1 MDIGIVWVHC
11 TICTIAL
18 IKKTGGFLIMHVWHK
33 HWWTVLLLAALFLFT
48 SMPFSLAEGG
58 QIGGMVW
65 LDKTVD
71 GVLGGGE
78 SGVSGAKLTLERR
91 DENGSSQAVGDA
103 VTGKSGDYLFTS
115 LPAGEY
121 RLRIEAAS
129 GYQFTEHGQGSAALP
144 ALGNV
149 SYTPYFAL
157 EEGKSLNQDIGVTK
171 TYCSISLVAFEDE
184 NANGG
189 RMQSEPVIRGVQAE
203 VVYEYEGETY
213 LVASVLTDR
222 QGQALIQ
229 HLSPATYRVR
239 VVLPENFVVGPLG
252 QKINGFYNCI
262 LPNEDN
268 TGISDPY
275 TLNAKES
282 VAMGIG
288 MVRTGSLAGKAWY
301 DANYNGKGDSDEAG
315 LTEAVITLY
324 SPSLNLSRTAQA
336 DASGQYSFRGL
347 QPGDYKLEFALPEG
361 MIFTYPG
368 TSLITETANRA
379 SVNVN
384 VQVDVTTSLGP
395 VGAMPAAG
403 LSFTLYEDANL
414 NGQRDEGEPLVP
426 AASIQAAQN
435 GKTVERAVT
444 DENGAASLSSLRGG
458 ETQLTVSLP
467 EGYVFTF
474 DQNSLFQLSGAQNE
488 AKASVTLDGTEP
500 DAQFTAA
507 VTVPASV
514 SGMLFE
520 DLDNSGVYQSGAKLL
535 SDYTVQAVDP
545 QGQISAQT
553 FTDENG
559 EYTLYPL
566 LPGNYTVRFLLD
578 AAYVASP
585 YVEGQTAGV
594 NHIQT
599 QTPEYGETETVSL
612 APGQKAAGMD
622 GGVFRAGFVD
632 GYMLVDQQYVENIE
646 IGLGN
651 VTVQLLD
658 QNGQPAS
665 DYAYGVTDENGYY
678 FIKGVLP
685 GTYSLSYTLPS
696 HIALTQPDTSKKQI
710 VSDPF
715 VIESGSQIHMPEI
728 RGLFTSSLSGTILH
742 ENTGEGFSAVLSLVG
757 HNVSQAYELHTLAD
771 GSFSFTG
778 LRPDMYTLTVTLP
791 EGLVFGELE
800 GSLIPPTSS
809 NQAST
814 TVSFYM
820 GRTIADANILAS
832 LPVSISGTVYYDDD
846 LSGEMGEEEYGAEG
860 RSLSLW
866 LNDEEVGSAETD
878 ENGVF
883 AFSGL
888 VPAAYELRLPMD
900 ENEELVDV
908 EGAFR
913 EGDEGRVP
921 VNASQDTALTLP
933 IMRYASVSGAVW
945 SMDGT
950 LNGVEGIPVSLL
962 DADEQILST
971 QTTDALGEYAFGRLV
986 PGDYSLSA
994 QLPQG
999 YLFARAQD
1007 TQERESFV
1015 QGQPDG
1021 TALSIPFSVPMGD
1034 DLSGID
1040 IGMGAMGQIGD
1051 RAWLD
1056 ENGNGMQDIGE
1067 PSMPGI
1073 VIELYQYGELIASAT
1088 TDEYGRYLLSDLHP
1102 GEYEM
1107 RVTMHPELKATA
1119 HQTEFP
1125 LVGSILPESDDLT
1138 VAVPGVI
1145 VPSGDSNL
1153 HCDLGFSLRKKNAY
1167 PAAMD
1172 LIPQKDWRPYS
1183 ER

>member
-1 MDIGIVWVHC
+1 MR
-11 TICTIAL
+11 
-18 IKKTGGFLIMHVWHK
+18 VWHK
-33 HWWTVLLLAALFLFT
+33 HWWVVLLLTVLFIFA
-48 SMPFSLAEGG
+48 SMPFSLAEEG
-58 QIGGMVW
+58 QISGLVW

-71 GVLGGGE
+71 GALGSGE
-78 SGVSGAKLTLERR
+78 SGVSGAKITLERR
-91 DENGSSQAVGDA
+91 DENGSSQPVGDT

-121 RLRIEAAS
+121 RLQIEAAS
-129 GYQFTEHGQGSAALP
+129 GYHFTEHGHGSAALP

-149 SYTPYFAL
+149 SYTPYFTLAD
-157 EEGKSLNQDIGVTK
+157 GQSLIQDIGVTK
-171 TYCSISLVAFEDE
+171 TYCSISLIAFEDE

-189 RMQSEPVIRGVQAE
+189 RMQSEPVIRGVQAD

-239 VVLPENFVVGPLG
+239 VALPENFVVGPLG

-275 TLNAKES
+275 TLDSKES

-301 DANYNGKGDSDEAG
+301 DANYNGQWDSDEAG
-315 LTEAVITLY
+315 LTDAEITLY

-336 DASGQYSFRGL
+336 DASGQYAFRGL
-347 QPGDYKLEFALPEG
+347 QPGDYQLEFALPEG

-368 TSLITETANRA
+368 ASLITETANRA

-403 LSFTLYEDANL
+403 LSFTLYEDENL
-414 NGQRDEGEPLVP
+414 NGQHDEGESFIP
-426 AASIQAAQN
+426 AASIQASQN
-435 GKTVERAVT
+435 GKAVEKAVT
-444 DENGAASLSSLRGG
+444 DENGTASLSSLRGG
-458 ETQLTVSLP
+458 KTELSVSLP

-474 DQNSLFQLSGAQNE
+474 DQEKLFTLSGVQNE
-488 AKASVTLDGTEP
+488 ARTTVTLDGNEP

-507 VTVPASV
+507 AVVPASI

-520 DLDNSGVYQSGAKLL
+520 DLDNSGVYQSDSALL
-535 SDYTVQAVDP
+535 SGYTVQAVDTN
-545 QGQISAQT
+545 GQIKAQAI
-553 FTDENG
+553 TDENG

-585 YVEGQTAGV
+585 HVESQAAGV
-594 NHIQT
+594 NHIQN
-599 QTPEYGETETVSL
+599 QTPEYGETEVLSL
-612 APGQKAAGMD
+612 TPGQTIEHLD
-622 GGVFRAGFVD
+622 GGVFRAGYVD
-632 GYMLVDQQYVENIE
+632 GYMLVDQEYVDGIE

-658 QNGQPAS
+658 QDGNPSS

-715 VIESGSQIHMPEI
+715 VIESGSQIHMPEM
-728 RGLFTSSLSGTILH
+728 RGLFTSALSGTILH
-742 ENTGEGFSAVLSLVG
+742 ENTGDGFSAILSLVG
-757 HNVSQAYELHTLAD
+757 HNISQAHEVHTQAD
-771 GSFSFTG
+771 GSYSFTG

-791 EGLVFGELE
+791 EGLVFGELD
-800 GSLIPPTSS
+800 GSLIPPTGS
-809 NQAST
+809 NQASA

-820 GRTIADANILAS
+820 GRTITDANILAS

-860 RSLSLW
+860 RFLALW
-866 LNDEEVGSAETD
+866 LNDEEVGSTETD
-878 ENGVF
+878 ENGAFV
-883 AFSGL
+883 FSGL
-888 VPAAYELRLPMD
+888 VPAAYELRIPMD
-900 ENEELVDV
+900 ENEELVDMK
-908 EGAFR
+908 EAFR
-913 EGDEGRVP
+913 EGDEVRLP
-921 VNASQDTALTLP
+921 VNAAEDTSLALP
-933 IMRYASVSGAVW
+933 VMRYASASGAVW

-962 DADEQILST
+962 DADGHTLST
-971 QTTDALGEYAFGRLV
+971 QTTDALGEYTFGRLV

-1007 TQERESFV
+1007 TQERESFI

-1073 VIELYQYGELIASAT
+1073 VIELYQYGEFIASAT

-1125 LVGSILPESDDLT
+1125 LVGSIMPESDDLT

-1153 HCDLGFSLRKKNAY
+1153 HCDLGFQLRKKNVY
-1167 PAAMD
+1167 PSAMD